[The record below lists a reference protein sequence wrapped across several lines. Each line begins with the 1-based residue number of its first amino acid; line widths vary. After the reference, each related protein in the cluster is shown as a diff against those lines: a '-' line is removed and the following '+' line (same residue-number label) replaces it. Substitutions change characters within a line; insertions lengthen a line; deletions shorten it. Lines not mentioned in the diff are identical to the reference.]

1 MIKTS
6 ECSSQSGSRSCVPS
20 HFLLRHFLNQQADAL
35 EHWVLDRLPETTP
48 PAMLGL
54 PPHADRLLQRAR
66 CRDTLRAVSALFAR
80 DGPGEKEEEADD
92 ESGGAGG
99 EATSV
104 VRSSQMSRAGVL
116 CCAWLEQVP
125 TELAAAA
132 ASGSTDALPRFWRRE
147 RQLAAAL
154 LCDVRGQLSGLA
166 KAAERH
172 SSSQQPAA
180 RVARTRARILASCA
194 VALHAGSSLLLA
206 HRCPRWLQIL
216 LAEGRRSV
224 LCLLVWIGGLLGPA
238 ALLTAPRQHAC
249 AANGWPLEKVAL
261 RASFAKQQ
269 ASPSTDWVLTGLSLH
284 GAGVDAQNLLC
295 AASETSAELPPLV
308 LSWQLSSSDDDM
320 KTHRRFC

>member
-1 MIKTS
+1 MEGVLTMIKTS

-194 VALHAGSSLLLA
+194 VALHAGSSCCSRIVAHAGCRSCSPNEGAQCFAFWSGLA
-206 HRCPRWLQIL
+206 DFSDRLHCSL
-216 LAEGRRSV
+216 
-224 LCLLVWIGGLLGPA
+224 
-238 ALLTAPRQHAC
+238 H
-249 AANGWPLEKVAL
+249 
-261 RASFAKQQ
+261 RASML
-269 ASPSTDWVLTGLSLH
+269 VLQTVGHLKRSRCVPRLRS
-284 GAGVDAQNLLC
+284 NR
-295 AASETSAELPPLV
+295 PPL
-308 LSWQLSSSDDDM
+308 QLIG
-320 KTHRRFC
+320 F